1 MASRQEQAIT
11 EMLRINEIFYSI
23 QGEST
28 YAGMPCQFVRLTG
41 CNLRCR
47 YCDTRYAYHEGVEM
61 SVARIMGRVRAVGWP
76 LVEVTG
82 GEPLLQTETLDLIK
96 TMLDEGFEVLLET
109 NGSLDISVVDRRCV
123 RIVDIKCPSSGMAEH
138 NRMENLQHLTD
149 RDQIKFVVGDREDY
163 CFARDFVTSGPLASF
178 VAARGTVLFS
188 TIHDRLRPKDLARWI
203 LEDRI
208 RVRLQIQ
215 LHKIIWGTEA
225 RGV

>member
-1 MASRQEQAIT
+1 LSV
-11 EMLRINEIFYSI
+11 NEIFFSI

-28 YAGMPCQFVRLTG
+28 YAGMPCQFIRLAG

-47 YCDTRYAYHEGVEM
+47 YCDTRYAYHEGVEI
-61 SVARIMGRVRAVGWP
+61 SVADILGRIRAVGCL

-82 GEPLLQTETLDLIK
+82 GEPLLQAETPDLIK
-96 TMLDEGFEVLLET
+96 ILLDDGFEVLLET
-109 NGSLDISVVDRRCV
+109 NGSLDISLVDDRCV
-123 RIVDIKCPSSGMAEH
+123 RIVDIKCPSSGMAAH
-138 NRMENLQHLTD
+138 NRIENFQHLTD

-163 CFARDFVTSGPLASF
+163 CFARDFVTSGPLGPF

-188 TIHDRLRPKDLARWI
+188 AIHDRLSPKDLAGWI

-208 RVRLQIQ
+208 RVRLQVQ
-215 LHKIIWGTEA
+215 LHKIIWGAEA